1 MLRVVIGWS
10 GLVSVVKAAEDG
22 TEVNTR
28 EAWVRNENSEPM
40 VTEIPVLGKASL
52 NAGAEEEVPVGRL
65 MTGVE
70 RVEAGWLSGADELR
84 VLPVTKGDKLVT
96 TSGGVEV
103 GDPESFTVSA
113 IGVLDGGGAVVG
125 GGGVEE
131 GEDVGLRMPERTQP
145 MSVQFEEVGVA
156 EVLFLSVS
164 AGGEEVGVAFASVSC
179 GGVLDGGGVL
189 EGGGLLDGG
198 GEGVVK
204 GGRQPR
210 PRGSKQSEDEGAC
223 EDWWSTSGEED

>member
-70 RVEAGWLSGADELR
+70 RVEALRAWDERVVIDRERENGTYGWLSGADELR
-84 VLPVTKGDKLVT
+84 VL
-96 TSGGVEV
+96 VEMLGSV
-103 GDPESFTVSA
+103 
-113 IGVLDGGGAVVG
+113 IGI
-125 GGGVEE
+125 E
-131 GEDVGLRMPERTQP
+131 
-145 MSVQFEEVGVA
+145 
-156 EVLFLSVS
+156 
-164 AGGEEVGVAFASVSC
+164 
-179 GGVLDGGGVL
+179 
-189 EGGGLLDGG
+189 
-198 GEGVVK
+198 
-204 GGRQPR
+204 
-210 PRGSKQSEDEGAC
+210 
-223 EDWWSTSGEED
+223 